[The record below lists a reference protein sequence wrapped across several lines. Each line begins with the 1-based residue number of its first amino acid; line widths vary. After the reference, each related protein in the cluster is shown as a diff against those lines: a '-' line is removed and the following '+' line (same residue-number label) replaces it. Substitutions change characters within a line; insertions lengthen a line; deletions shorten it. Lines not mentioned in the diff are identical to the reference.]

1 MKNYYLMNSP
11 ELPTPGTHH
20 YTTSK
25 FSNGFKKHGYNVIE
39 ATTLDTI
46 TDGSIVLLS
55 DHGIS
60 YNKPLAFKSLQYLA
74 DKCPNSIFICWFYH
88 KYYNEIPFKKFVITG
103 EHFHKKPAQEQHIF
117 CWDLQNKINNYV
129 PLTFSSPLYP
139 EDIGTFARNERID
152 GCFIGTAYKPYWV
165 NELNNI
171 VYITG
176 NQLPEQQRIDIFL
189 SSKIAFGFH
198 ADANVSNNVVVE
210 RVFEGIAFGCVVISD
225 NPVAAEITDNIVQVA
240 TTKEEFLKIY
250 HELLN
255 DDKKRSELQQ
265 RGYEWVKNN
274 GLYVHTAKNFL
285 DKFKELGYLTNE

>member
-39 ATTLDTI
+39 ATTLHAI
-46 TDGSIVLLS
+46 TDDSIVLLS

-60 YNKPLAFKSLQYLA
+60 YNKQLAFKSLQYLA

-103 EHFHKKPAQEQHIF
+103 EHFHKKPAQEQHMF

-129 PLTFSSPLYP
+129 PLTFSSSLYP

-165 NELNNI
+165 NKLNNI
-171 VYITG
+171 AYITG

-198 ADANVSNNVVVE
+198 ADANVENNVVVE
-210 RVFEGIAFGCVVISD
+210 RVFEGMAFGCVVISD
-225 NPVAAEITDNIVQVA
+225 NPVAAEITDNIVQIA
-240 TTKEEFLKIY
+240 RTKEEFLKIY
-250 HELLN
+250 DDLLN
-255 DDKKRSELQQ
+255 DDNKRSELQQ
-265 RGYEWVKNN
+265 RGYEWVKNK
-274 GLYVHTAKNFL
+274 GLYFHTAKNFL
-285 DKFKELGYLTNE
+285 DKFKELGYITNE